1 MHVYRHGSLSIA
13 FARAGRGKPVVLLH
27 NGGASHA
34 IWRHVAVRLAGSRE
48 VFALDLLGF
57 GASSRPPCGHTL
69 DHHVEI
75 LGGFIDALRIAPT
88 ALVGNCMGAAISLS
102 LATRRP
108 DAASALVL
116 VNLLTEATFRAGALG
131 PMLTLRR
138 ALSGWAGALVR
149 LFPPVTVPRVLS
161 RQIVRSQ
168 MGAVGRSARMWT
180 QEELLSGYDSPA
192 QMRSLLGVLFD
203 MPSYRVLDDFSPGP
217 GFPPITTLWGLQ
229 NTVLPARAG
238 RALVERLRPAR
249 QEWLDG
255 CGHLPMVE
263 APERVSAIIA
273 EAIEGRRSRDAEKS
287 TAS

>member
-1 MHVYRHGSLSIA
+1 MHVYEHGSLSIA
-13 FARAGRGKPVVLLH
+13 YARTGRGKPVVLLH

-34 IWRHVAVRLAGSRE
+34 IWRRVAAHLATSRE

-57 GASSRPPCGHTL
+57 GASSRPPGGHTL

-88 ALVGNCMGAAISLS
+88 ALAGNCMGAAISLS
-102 LATRRP
+102 FATRRP
-108 DAASALVL
+108 DAVSALVL

-138 ALSGWAGALVR
+138 ALPGRAGALVP
-149 LFPPVTVPRVLS
+149 LLPLVPVPRVLS
-161 RQIVRSQ
+161 RQIVRFQ

-180 QEELLSGYDSPA
+180 AEELLRGYDSPA
-192 QMRSLLGVLFD
+192 QLRSLLGVLFD
-203 MPSYRVLDDFSPGP
+203 MPSYRALDDFSPGP

-238 RALVERLRPAR
+238 RALVDRLRPAR

-273 EAIEGRRSRDAEKS
+273 EAIEGPRRRDAERS